1 MPPPRVEIVGHTY
14 HVNGQAVDGA
24 KLFRDDVDRLAF
36 LDLLADQA
44 RRSDWC
50 LLTYTLMTTHY
61 HVVLRLRELTLSSGF
76 QRLNSLYARRFNI
89 RHRRRGALWQ
99 RRFFDTITESDA
111 HLFETIRYVALN
123 APRAG
128 MCAVPEDWPWSSYA
142 ASIGLGPPDPLIDE
156 AELLKLFGTRPD
168 EARRTLRAMVEE
180 ADPRVRRSQ
189 TRVRLAG

>member
-1 MPPPRVEIVGHTY
+1 MAPVRVEIVGHTY
-14 HVNGQAVDGA
+14 HVNGQSVDGA

-36 LDLLADQA
+36 LDLLAAQA

-50 LLTYTLMTTHY
+50 LLAYSLMTTHY
-61 HVVLRLRELTLSSGF
+61 HLVLRLREPTLSSGF
-76 QRLNSLYARRFNI
+76 QRFNSLYARDFNR

-111 HLFETIRYVALN
+111 HLIEAIRYVAFN

-128 MCAVPEDWPWSSYA
+128 LCALPEDWPWASYG
-142 ASIGLGPPDPLIDE
+142 ASIGVRPPDPLVDDG
-156 AELLKLFGTRPD
+156 ELLKLFGTSPD
-168 EARRTLRAMVEE
+168 EARRTLRAIVEE

-189 TRVRLAG
+189 TRVRLVG

>member
-1 MPPPRVEIVGHTY
+1 VPPPRVEIVGHTY

-50 LLTYTLMTTHY
+50 LLTYSLMTTHY
-61 HVVLRLRELTLSSGF
+61 HVVLRLRELTLSTGF
-76 QRLNSLYARRFNI
+76 QRFNSLYARRFNT

-111 HLFETIRYVALN
+111 HLIEAIRYVALN

-128 MCAVPEDWPWSSYA
+128 MCPASEDWPWASYA
-142 ASIGLGPPDPLIDE
+142 ASIGLAPPDPLVDE

-168 EARRTLRAMVEE
+168 EARRTLRAIVEE

-189 TRVRLAG
+189 TRVRLVG